1 MKTNR
6 TKRATRDDDMT
17 GTSGRTP
24 KPASGPGAAQRAR
37 PEREEPRSG
46 RGPARAGRSRSAI
59 GGSQSDPDAGT
70 EQLDHRKAAILK
82 AVVAEYIDTA
92 QPVGSAHI
100 SGNPGVEV
108 SSATVRS
115 EMAALERDG
124 YLAQPHT
131 SAGRIPT
138 DKGYRFFVDHL
149 GRPGALGPHERHE
162 VRNFFAHVHGEVEE
176 LLGRTS
182 GLLAGLTDYAAV
194 VVGPRHESA
203 TIRSVQL
210 VGLSTRLALLVV
222 VLSDGA
228 VEKRTVDMPA
238 DTPDDLLAE
247 AAAHLT
253 AHTRGGT
260 LANPGA
266 VPELREPSL
275 NTVIRCGVA
284 ALREL
289 SGTGEPDH
297 VFVGGSSRMASAF
310 DAVETVRSVLSIL
323 EQQLVVVELI
333 EDILD
338 RGLSVAIG
346 AEHGFE
352 PLAACALVLAPVAI
366 EGEVAGTIGVVG
378 PTRMHYPRALAA
390 VELVGEQLGEHLGTS
405 TSTGHS
411 AAAARAPK
419 AGSSG
424 ARRGKRQKESDGG
437 R

>member
-1 MKTNR
+1 MKANR
-6 TKRATRDDDMT
+6 TKPAERKLDTR
-17 GTSGRTP
+17 RP
-24 KPASGPGAAQRAR
+24 ARPAAKPTARPGA
-37 PEREEPRSG
+37 
-46 RGPARAGRSRSAI
+46 
-59 GGSQSDPDAGT
+59 PDADPADGDPET
-70 EQLDHRKAAILK
+70 QLDQRKAAILN
-82 AVVAEYIDTA
+82 AVVSEYIETA

-100 SGNPGVEV
+100 TGNPGVEV

-149 GRPGALGPHERHE
+149 GRPGMLGPHERHE
-162 VRNFFAHVHGEVEE
+162 VRKFFAHVHGEVED

-210 VGLSTRLALLVV
+210 VGLSPRLALLVV

-228 VEKRTVDMPA
+228 VEKRTIDLPSDTSDDVLA
-238 DTPDDLLAE
+238 D
-247 AAAHLT
+247 AAVHLN
-253 AHTRGGT
+253 ASTRGGT
-260 LANPGA
+260 LANPGV
-266 VPELREPSL
+266 VPEVHDDGALHA
-275 NTVIRCGVA
+275 VVACGVA
-284 ALREL
+284 ALGEL
-289 SGTGEPDH
+289 GAAGEPDH

-390 VELVGEQLGEHLGTS
+390 VELVGEQLGEHLGAG
-405 TSTGHS
+405 TSTGR
-411 AAAARAPK
+411 AAKGRSK
-419 AGSSG
+419 TRSGS
-424 ARRGKRQKESDGG
+424 ARRRGGAGDGD
-437 R
+437 

>member
-1 MKTNR
+1 MKANR
-6 TKRATRDDDMT
+6 TKRTERDEDTMRA
-17 GTSGRTP
+17 SRRAP
-24 KPASGPGAAQRAR
+24 KPTPAPSPEHAARGAHDAL
-37 PEREEPRSG
+37 RSG
-46 RGPARAGRSRSAI
+46 RAVPRPGVPGAVDGEVD
-59 GGSQSDPDAGT
+59 SDTG
-70 EQLDHRKAAILK
+70 LDHRKAAILN
-82 AVVAEYIDTA
+82 AVVSEYIETA

-100 SGNPGVEV
+100 TGNPGVEV

-149 GRPGALGPHERHE
+149 GRPGTLGPHERHE
-162 VRNFFAHVHGEVEE
+162 VRKFFAHVHGEVED

-210 VGLSTRLALLVV
+210 VGLSPRLALLVV

-228 VEKRTVDMPA
+228 VEKRTVDLPD
-238 DTPDDLLAE
+238 DTSDDLLAE
-247 AAAHLT
+247 AATHLAT
-253 AHTRGGT
+253 STRGGT

-266 VPELREPSL
+266 VPELRDSAL
-275 NTVIRCGVA
+275 NGVVRGA
-284 ALREL
+284 VTALGEL
-289 SGTGEPDH
+289 STAGEPDH

-352 PLAACALVLAPVAI
+352 PLASCALVLAPVAI

-390 VELVGEQLGEHLGTS
+390 VELVGEQLGEHLGAT
-405 TSTGHS
+405 TSTGRS
-411 AAAARAPK
+411 GGGRTK
-419 AGSSG
+419 GSG
-424 ARRGKRQKESDGG
+424 AQRTGSRPTRPRRRSAGG
-437 R
+437 D

>member
-1 MKTNR
+1 
-6 TKRATRDDDMT
+6 
-17 GTSGRTP
+17 
-24 KPASGPGAAQRAR
+24 
-37 PEREEPRSG
+37 
-46 RGPARAGRSRSAI
+46 
-59 GGSQSDPDAGT
+59 
-70 EQLDHRKAAILK
+70 
-82 AVVAEYIDTA
+82 
-92 QPVGSAHI
+92 
-100 SGNPGVEV
+100 
-108 SSATVRS
+108 
-115 EMAALERDG
+115 MAALEREG

-131 SAGRIPT
+131 SAGRVPT

-149 GRPGALGPHERHE
+149 GRPGTLGPHERHE
-162 VRNFFAHVHGEVEE
+162 VRKFFAHVHGEVED

-210 VGLSTRLALLVV
+210 VGLSPQLALLVV

-228 VEKRTVDMPA
+228 VEKRTVDLPPDTSEDVLA
-238 DTPDDLLAE
+238 D
-247 AAAHLT
+247 AAAHLNT
-253 AHTRGGT
+253 CTRGGT
-260 LANPGA
+260 LASPGA
-266 VPELREPSL
+266 VPELRPPQL
-275 NTVIRCGVA
+275 NAVIRGAVTALGELGA
-284 ALREL
+284 AH
-289 SGTGEPDH
+289 EPDH

-352 PLAACALVLAPVAI
+352 PLAACALVLAPVAV

-390 VELVGEQLGEHLGTS
+390 VELVGEQLGEHLGAA
-405 TSTGHS
+405 TSTG
-411 AAAARAPK
+411 RASGGRTKTPGGR
-419 AGSSG
+419 AG
-424 ARRGKRQKESDGG
+424 RRGEPDGG
-437 R
+437 D

>member
-1 MKTNR
+1 MKANR
-6 TKRATRDDDMT
+6 TKPAERDLHATRP
-17 GTSGRTP
+17 SGRAA
-24 KPASGPGAAQRAR
+24 KPTTGPGAPD
-37 PEREEPRSG
+37 PE
-46 RGPARAGRSRSAI
+46 PAEA
-59 GGSQSDPDAGT
+59 DADT
-70 EQLDHRKAAILK
+70 QLDQRKAAILN
-82 AVVAEYIDTA
+82 AVVSEYIETA

-100 SGNPGVEV
+100 TGNPGVEV

-149 GRPGALGPHERHE
+149 GRPGTLGPHERHE
-162 VRNFFAHVHGEVEE
+162 VRKFFAHVHGEVED

-210 VGLSTRLALLVV
+210 VGLSPRLALLVV

-228 VEKRTVDMPA
+228 VEKRTFDLPS
-238 DTPDDLLAE
+238 DTSDDLLAD
-247 AAAHLT
+247 AASHLN
-253 AHTRGGT
+253 ASTRGGT
-260 LANPGA
+260 LANPGV
-266 VPELREPSL
+266 VPEVRDDRPLDA
-275 NTVIRCGVA
+275 VVACGVA
-284 ALREL
+284 ALGEL
-289 SGTGEPDH
+289 CTTGEPDH

-390 VELVGEQLGEHLGTS
+390 VELVGAQLGEHLGAGPSPGRSGTS
-405 TSTGHS
+405 ASKP
-411 AAAARAPK
+411 R
-419 AGSSG
+419 SG
-424 ARRGKRQKESDGG
+424 AVRRRGDAGDGD
-437 R
+437 

>member
-1 MKTNR
+1 MKANR
-6 TKRATRDDDMT
+6 AKRGERTEDTTRASRRASRPTPPQGATQVRHGAPDTHDALWSGRATPRPGTPSRPYSDSDT
-17 GTSGRTP
+17 GT
-24 KPASGPGAAQRAR
+24 
-37 PEREEPRSG
+37 E
-46 RGPARAGRSRSAI
+46 
-59 GGSQSDPDAGT
+59 
-70 EQLDHRKAAILK
+70 LDHRKAAILN
-82 AVVAEYIDTA
+82 AVVSEYIETA

-100 SGNPGVEV
+100 IGNPGVEV

-149 GRPGALGPHERHE
+149 GRPGTLGPHERQE
-162 VRNFFAHVHGEVEE
+162 VRKFFAHVHGEVED

-210 VGLSTRLALLVV
+210 VGLSPRLALLVV

-228 VEKRTVDMPA
+228 VEKRTVDLPS
-238 DTPDDLLAE
+238 DTSDDLLAE
-247 AAAHLT
+247 AATHLAT
-253 AHTRGGT
+253 WARGAT
-260 LANPGA
+260 LAIPGT
-266 VPELREPSL
+266 VPELRDPAL
-275 NTVIRCGVA
+275 NAVISCGVA
-284 ALREL
+284 ALGEL
-289 SGTGEPDH
+289 AAAGEPDH

-352 PLAACALVLAPVAI
+352 PLASCALVLAPVTI

-405 TSTGHS
+405 ASTGRS
-411 AAAARAPK
+411 GAGRTRASARA
-419 AGSSG
+419 G
-424 ARRGKRQKESDGG
+424 AADRPAKRRKDSDGG
-437 R
+437 N

>member
-1 MKTNR
+1 MKADR
-6 TKRATRDDDMT
+6 TRRTERTQHTTHSTRQP
-17 GTSGRTP
+17 S
-24 KPASGPGAAQRAR
+24 KHPARPGGPGALD
-37 PEREEPRSG
+37 PG
-46 RGPARAGRSRSAI
+46 AG
-59 GGSQSDPDAGT
+59 AGT
-70 EQLDHRKAAILK
+70 EAEADADAGLDHRKAAILN
-82 AVVAEYIDTA
+82 AVVAEYIETA

-100 SGNPGVEV
+100 TGNPGVEV

-149 GRPGALGPHERHE
+149 GRPGTLGPHERHE
-162 VRNFFAHVHGEVEE
+162 VRKFFAHVHGEVED

-210 VGLSTRLALLVV
+210 VGLSPRLALLVV

-228 VEKRTVDMPA
+228 VEKRTVDLPA
-238 DTPDDLLAE
+238 DTSDDVLA
-247 AAAHLT
+247 
-253 AHTRGGT
+253 RGGDAPQR
-260 LANPGA
+260 LHARWDPGEPRRRARATRHRRSTPSWA
-266 VPELREPSL
+266 VPSPPWASW
-275 NTVIRCGVA
+275 A
-284 ALREL
+284 P
-289 SGTGEPDH
+289 TGEPDH

-390 VELVGEQLGEHLGTS
+390 VELVGEQLGEHLGAA
-405 TSTGHS
+405 TSTGRS
-411 AAAARAPK
+411 GRSAVRRPRAAAAR
-419 AGSSG
+419 
-424 ARRGKRQKESDGG
+424 RRGESAGG
-437 R
+437 D

>member
-1 MKTNR
+1 MKANR
-6 TKRATRDDDMT
+6 TKPTDHKPDAARPSRHA
-17 GTSGRTP
+17 P
-24 KPASGPGAAQRAR
+24 KP
-37 PEREEPRSG
+37 
-46 RGPARAGRSRSAI
+46 PARQGSGHDRSRA
-59 GGSQSDPDAGT
+59 PDGDHT
-70 EQLDHRKAAILK
+70 EGDGDTRLDHRKAAILN
-82 AVVAEYIDTA
+82 AVVSEYIETA

-100 SGNPGVEV
+100 TGNPGVEV

-149 GRPGALGPHERHE
+149 GRPGTLGPHERHE
-162 VRNFFAHVHGEVEE
+162 VRKFFAHVHGEVED

-210 VGLSTRLALLVV
+210 VGLSPRLALLVV

-228 VEKRTVDMPA
+228 VEKRTLDLPAETSDDMLA
-238 DTPDDLLAE
+238 D
-247 AAAHLT
+247 AAGHLNSC
-253 AHTRGGT
+253 TRGGT
-260 LANPGA
+260 LASPGA
-266 VPELREPSL
+266 VPELGDDASL
-275 NTVIRCGVA
+275 NAVIGCGVA
-284 ALREL
+284 ALGEL
-289 SGTGEPDH
+289 GAAGEPDH

-390 VELVGEQLGEHLGTS
+390 VELVGEQLGEHLGAS
-405 TSTGHS
+405 TSTG
-411 AAAARAPK
+411 RAGASRSK
-419 AGSSG
+419 SRSG
-424 ARRGKRQKESDGG
+424 AAKRRGDAGDGD
-437 R
+437 